1 MSAPF
6 TDPQGRLFHEMDA
19 KAREVI
25 ERRFGVRLDSGQ
37 SSEKLQTAWD
47 VYQNTT
53 LKIIKAISSGSRI
66 DDPAGYAATIA
77 RNSCRDYW
85 RIHHPGWADLK
96 GRLSRFFR
104 KQSAWAMWQV
114 DEQLGWICGPAG
126 WTRIPMAEGS
136 RVGELLDQPRRIRA
150 GALPRLEMVE
160 QVDSVAW
167 DRLLNGFFE
176 YLRGPVRLDE
186 LVSIAG
192 VLFGVKGAQEMAFPE
207 TDDGRIWDPP
217 APEPRPDARIAVR
230 ELLVKLWNEL
240 KTMPKRWVLP
250 FLLNPPVMKGSQG
263 RKPRGGA
270 SDDGPD
276 RGEVA
281 VFTANGIATV
291 AQIEA
296 MIGFTDDQYS
306 VLARELGFDAVA
318 DPRLRFA
325 TLWNALPLDDGL
337 IARVMGLESGQK
349 VINLRMVAKN
359 HLARAL
365 AERRRSALM
374 FGFPDRPYPVEGGNG
389 WQVTQAANRF

>member
-6 TDPQGRLFHEMDA
+6 TDPQGRLFGQMDA

-25 ERRFGVRLDSGQ
+25 ERRFGVRLDSDR
-37 SSEKLQTAWD
+37 SSEKHQTAWD
-47 VYQNTT
+47 VYQNASV
-53 LKIIKAISSGSRI
+53 KIVKSISGGSQI

-104 KQSAWAMWQV
+104 KQSAWAMWKI

-126 WTRIPMAEGS
+126 WKHLPMAEGS
-136 RVGELLDQPRRIRA
+136 RVSELLEQPRRIRS
-150 GALPRLEMVE
+150 GALPRLELVD
-160 QVDSVAW
+160 QIDSVAW

-186 LVSIAG
+186 LVSIGG
-192 VLFGVKGAQEMAFPE
+192 VLFGVKGSREMAFPE
-207 TDDGRIWDPP
+207 TDDGRAWDPP
-217 APEPRPDARIAVR
+217 APEPRPDVRLAVR

-250 FLLNPPVMKGSQG
+250 FLLNPPVMKGSQ
-263 RKPRGGA
+263 RKKPRGEA
-270 SDDGPD
+270 SDEGPD

-281 VFTANGIATV
+281 VFTVNGIATV

-296 MIGFTDDQYS
+296 MIGFTDDQYALLS
-306 VLARELGFDAVA
+306 RELGFDAVA
-318 DPRLRFA
+318 DPRHRFA
-325 TLWNALPLDDGL
+325 ALWNALPLDDGL
-337 IARVMGLESGQK
+337 IARVMGLDSGQK

-365 AERRRSALM
+365 IEKKADLR
-374 FGFPDRPYPVEGGNG
+374 
-389 WQVTQAANRF
+389 